1 MEPRCIKKLLSSV
14 LMKSVLE
21 QRKVS
26 AYSVLNRLTKEDDPS
41 LLDYVIDQ
49 GVVTP
54 LDYKNF
60 LAAKYEDEISETLI
74 GLHTD
79 LNPYGDHIN
88 YSLVIEF
95 PGTKI
100 PSISKSFPTSERM
113 DDKLIMLEKKLCS
126 LLEDIVED
134 AEIDHPIQ
142 DFSEDKIVKAFDK
155 LNKDMPTPLSGKIF
169 YLTLTIDGHD
179 MFEVKYTYAKDEV
192 NKNGLRFNHP
202 LPPSVRN
209 L

>member
-1 MEPRCIKKLLSSV
+1 MEPRCLKKLLPSV

-26 AYSVLNRLTKEDDPS
+26 AYSVLDRLTNEDDAS
-41 LLDYVIDQ
+41 LLDYALDQ

-60 LAAKYEDEISETLI
+60 LASKYEDEISETLI

-88 YSLVIEF
+88 YSLDIEF

-100 PSISKSFPTSERM
+100 PTISKSFPTSERM
-113 DDKLIMLEKKLCS
+113 DAKVSMLEKGLLS

-155 LNKDMPTPLSGKIF
+155 LNKEMPTPLSGKNF

-179 MFEVKYTYAKDEV
+179 VFEVKYTYAKDEII
-192 NKNGLRFNHP
+192 KNGLRFNYP

>member
-1 MEPRCIKKLLSSV
+1 MEPRCLKKLLPSV

-26 AYSVLNRLTKEDDPS
+26 AYSVLDRLTDEDDPS
-41 LLDYVIDQ
+41 LLEYAIDQ

-54 LDYKNF
+54 SDYKNF
-60 LAAKYEDEISETLI
+60 LASKYEDEIAETLI

-88 YSLVIEF
+88 YSLDIEF

-100 PSISKSFPTSERM
+100 PTISKSFPTSERM
-113 DDKLIMLEKKLCS
+113 DSKVSMLEKGLLS

-142 DFSEDKIVKAFDK
+142 DFSEDKIIKAFDK
-155 LNKDMPTPLSGKIF
+155 LNKEMPTPISGKNF

-179 MFEVKYTYAKDEV
+179 MFEVKYTYAKDEII
-192 NKNGLRFNHP
+192 KNGLRFN
-202 LPPSVRN
+202 
-209 L
+209 